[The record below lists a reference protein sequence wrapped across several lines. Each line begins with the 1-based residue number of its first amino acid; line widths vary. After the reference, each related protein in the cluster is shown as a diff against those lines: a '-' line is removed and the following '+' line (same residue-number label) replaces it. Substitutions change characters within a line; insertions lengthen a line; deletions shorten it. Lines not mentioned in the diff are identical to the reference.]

1 MHSRPTTT
9 AAIQACLPGEV
20 EAGYLNVLITLAKS
34 IDEFLAGY
42 QLRIKSIPKL
52 ESAASLQGKICV

>member
-1 MHSRPTTT
+1 LQTDHDGGNTD
-9 AAIQACLPGEV
+9 LPPRRV

-42 QLRIKSIPKL
+42 QLRITSMPKL
-52 ESAASLQGKICV
+52 ESAAPLQGKICV